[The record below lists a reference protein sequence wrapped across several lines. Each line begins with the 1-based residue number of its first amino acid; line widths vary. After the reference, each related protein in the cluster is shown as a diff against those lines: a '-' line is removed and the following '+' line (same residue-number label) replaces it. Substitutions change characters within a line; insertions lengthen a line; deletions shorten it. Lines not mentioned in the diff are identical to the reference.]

1 MLNVL
6 ITDPISENGIKI
18 LEDSGINIF
27 YNPESDLNDIKK
39 IIESKS

>member
-18 LEDSGINIF
+18 LEDRSINIF